1 MQHFF
6 LLFPIKYTR
15 VTMIIMNYKLNLR
28 EVTYAL
34 STALDFVGIDD
45 IFHGKRVAYM
55 AAEVLKEL
63 KEPQEKIDKII
74 YAGMLHDCGVSSTDV
89 HSHLI
94 TELDWDNAQVH
105 AIVGEELLQ
114 KVGVF
119 QEYASIVRYHHTHWD
134 SLPND
139 LTEEEKELS
148 NLIYLVDRVDALKAQ
163 LKESNIQTFDAIA
176 EIIQKYRGS
185 MFSPRLADT
194 FIKISQ
200 HSSFWFYFD
209 NDALEEYFSEWIKKG
224 FDESFNFE
232 SIKEVSLM
240 FAAVVDA
247 KSEFTSEH
255 SIGVSHLARYIAELM
270 ELPLDV
276 CEKIEL
282 AGLLHDL
289 GKLRVADEILNK
301 PAKLNAEERLKMNRH
316 GFDSYIILRKIE
328 GFREIAYLASLHHE
342 TLDAQGYPYN
352 LSKDKIPLEARIITV
367 ADIFQAL
374 VQNRPYRGGL
384 DKDEAFNI
392 LLEMKNQGKLDAT
405 VMKFLQEH
413 LALCY
418 QKALA
423 QS

>member
-1 MQHFF
+1 
-6 LLFPIKYTR
+6 
-15 VTMIIMNYKLNLR
+15 MNYKLNLR

-63 KEPQEKIDKII
+63 KVPQENIDFII

-89 HSHLI
+89 HSHLV

-105 AIVGEELLQ
+105 AIAGEELLNKVSAFQ
-114 KVGVF
+114 K
-119 QEYASIVRYHHTHWD
+119 YATIIRYHHTHWD
-134 SLPND
+134 TLPTH

-148 NLIYLVDRVDALKAQ
+148 NLIYLVDRVDALRAQ
-163 LKESNIQTFDAIA
+163 LKTSSSQTFETIR
-176 EIIQKYRGS
+176 ETIQKYSGT
-185 MFSPRLADT
+185 MFSPKYVDT
-194 FIKISQ
+194 FLKISQ
-200 HSSFWFYFD
+200 HPSFWFYLEA
-209 NDALEEYFSEWIKKG
+209 DASEEYFTEWVKKG
-224 FDESFNFE
+224 VHESFNFK
-232 SIKEVSLM
+232 SLKEISLM

-255 SIGVSHLARYIAELM
+255 SMGVSHLARYIAELM

-289 GKLRVADEILNK
+289 GKLRIADEILNK
-301 PAKLNAEERLKMNRH
+301 PAKLNVDERLKMNRH

-328 GFREIAYLASLHHE
+328 GFKEIAYLASLHHE

-352 LSKDKIPLEARIITV
+352 LSKEKIPLEARIITV

-384 DKDEAFNI
+384 DKDEAFSI
-392 LLEMKNQGKLDAT
+392 LLDMQNKGKLDPT
-405 VMKFLQEH
+405 VMKFLEEH
-413 LALCY
+413 LEVCY

-423 QS
+423 KS

>member
-1 MQHFF
+1 
-6 LLFPIKYTR
+6 
-15 VTMIIMNYKLNLR
+15 MIFMNYKLNLR

-34 STALDFVGIDD
+34 SSALDFVGIDD
-45 IFHGKRVAYM
+45 TFHGKRVAYM

-63 KEPQEKIDKII
+63 KVPKEKIDQII
-74 YAGMLHDCGVSSTDV
+74 YTGMLHDCGVSSTDV

-94 TELDWDNAQVH
+94 TELDWDNAQTH
-105 AIVGEELLQ
+105 AIVGEQLLN
-114 KVGVF
+114 KVSVY
-119 QEYASIVRYHHTHWD
+119 QQLSKTVRYHHTHWD
-134 SLPND
+134 ALPNN
-139 LTEEEKELS
+139 LTEEEKEFS
-148 NLIYLVDRVDALKAQ
+148 NLIYLVDRVDALRTQ
-163 LKESNIQTFDAIA
+163 FNNSTPQTFYTIA
-176 EIIQKYRGS
+176 EVIQKYRGS
-185 MFSPRLADT
+185 MFSPKLADT
-194 FIKISQ
+194 FLKISQ
-200 HSSFWFYFD
+200 HPSFWFYLEE
-209 NDALEEYFSEWIKKG
+209 DASEEYFAEWIKQG
-224 FDESFNFE
+224 SDESFNFE
-232 SIKEVSLM
+232 SIKEISLM

-255 SIGVSHLARYIAELM
+255 SIGVSQLSRYIAELM

-276 CEKIEL
+276 CENIEL

-289 GKLRVADEILNK
+289 GKLRIADEILHK
-301 PAKLNAEERLKMNRH
+301 PAKLNADERLKMNRH

-328 GFREIAYLASLHHE
+328 GFKEIAYLASLHHE

-384 DKDEAFNI
+384 DKDEAFAI
-392 LLEMKNQGKLDAT
+392 LLDMQNKGKLDAS

-413 LALCY
+413 LEECY
-418 QKALA
+418 QKALV

>member
-1 MQHFF
+1 M
-6 LLFPIKYTR
+6 K
-15 VTMIIMNYKLNLR
+15 YKLNLR

-45 IFHGKRVAYM
+45 TFHGKRVAYM

-63 KEPQEKIDKII
+63 KNPQEKIDVII
-74 YAGMLHDCGVSSTDV
+74 YGGMLHDCGVSSTDV

-94 TELDWDNAQVH
+94 TELDWDNSQTH
-105 AIVGEELLQ
+105 AIAGEQLLK
-114 KVGVF
+114 KVNLF
-119 QEYASIVRYHHTHWD
+119 EQYATIVRYHHTHWD
-134 SLPND
+134 SLPNS

-148 NLIYLVDRVDALKAQ
+148 NLIYLVDRVDALRTQ
-163 LKESNIQTFDAIA
+163 LKKSGTQHFDAIA
-176 EIIQKYRGS
+176 ATIQKYSGR
-185 MFSPRLADT
+185 MFSPKLAET

-200 HSSFWFYFD
+200 HPSFWFYFE
-209 NDALEEYFSEWIKKG
+209 NDALEGYFTEWIQKG
-224 FDESFNFE
+224 SEQSFNFE
-232 SIKEVSLM
+232 TLKEISHM

-301 PAKLNAEERLKMNRH
+301 PAKLNADERLKMNRH

-352 LSKDKIPLEARIITV
+352 LSKEKIPLEARIITV

-384 DKDEAFNI
+384 DKDEAFGI
-392 LLEMKNQGKLDAT
+392 LFDMQNKGKVDAT
-405 VMKFLQEH
+405 VMKFLQDH
-413 LALCY
+413 LLMCY

-423 QS
+423 KN